1 MIPKIIHYCWFGKGL
16 MPASQKACIESWK
29 KMMPDYE
36 IKRWDESNFD
46 VNICTFTKDAYGMK
60 MFSPVSDV
68 ARLHALYTEG
78 GIYMDT
84 DVEVFKRFDEYLN
97 YDFFSAVEVFP
108 DFYDN
113 LNLLDENRRPLD
125 TANIFTTEC
134 GMLAAVLGAM
144 AGNSL
149 IKETLDYFHNQPFV
163 FSDDTINMKIVHD
176 AIIAHNAMKYGF
188 VYDDKKQ
195 LLDGNMLIL
204 PSDIFCCMEHTFT
217 HKSVLI
223 HHNAQSWLPKTKR
236 DLVMLKLDKLHL
248 LPFYKKCGKAKRKL
262 LSFFR

>member
-46 VNICTFTKDAYGMK
+46 VNMCQFTKEAYEMK

-108 DFYDN
+108 DFEKY
-113 LNLLDENRRPLD
+113 LNLLDEYRRPKDLKQY
-125 TANIFTTEC
+125 IPEC
-134 GMLAAVLGAM
+134 GILVSVLASIKFNM
-144 AGNSL
+144 L
-149 IKETLDYFHNQPFV
+149 IKDTFDYFLRQPFILV
-163 FSDDTINMKIVHD
+163 DGSVNMVIIHD
-176 AIIAHNAMKYGF
+176 AVMANQALKYGF

-223 HHNAQSWLPKTKR
+223 HHNAQSWIPKTKR
-236 DLVMLKLDKLHL
+236 DLFMLKLDKLHL
-248 LPFYKKCGKAKRKL
+248 LLFYKKCGKAKRKL